1 MLTTVHNTPPTGE
14 VIPFT
19 PSTATHITNALLDR
33 AKAEA
38 HCLPPGLFTI
48 SLVRE
53 TGDDDTDVM
62 DHVAIDRVT
71 GPPASWNYQVRRE
84 RGRFLVLRLV
94 DDEDGDLGFF
104 CTMAAA
110 LRAVRADVEAEW
122 SSWGMAIDIDQ
133 AFRSA

>member
-1 MLTTVHNTPPTGE
+1 MLTAVHSTPTRGE

-19 PSTATHITNALLDR
+19 PSSATHITSTLLDR
-33 AKAEA
+33 ATAEA
-38 HCLPPGLFTI
+38 QCLPPGLFAI

-62 DHVAIDRVT
+62 DFVAVDQVK
-71 GPPASWNYQVRRE
+71 GPPISWNYQVRRE

-94 DDEDGDLGFF
+94 DYEGGNLGFF
-104 CTMAAA
+104 RTMAAA
-110 LRAVRADVEAEW
+110 FRAIRADVDAEW
-122 SSWGMAIDIDQ
+122 SSWGMAVDIDQ